1 MADALSQIPT
11 VEIFN
16 FKEEQEF
23 PLNLATLAQKQ
34 FTDDHLQKKHYS
46 KSQPPKSNHNQKRTQ
61 ILCLQADE
69 HNQCTYN
76 SQRSNLTMVPYP
88 PTTLW
93 KSNICKP
100 L

>member
-23 PLNLATLAQKQ
+23 PWNLATLAQKQ

-46 KSQPPKSNHNQKRTQ
+46 NSQPPKSNHNQ
-61 ILCLQADE
+61 
-69 HNQCTYN
+69 
-76 SQRSNLTMVPYP
+76 
-88 PTTLW
+88 
-93 KSNICKP
+93 
-100 L
+100 